1 MMDSAAS
8 GKKHPGDAQGTNDL
22 TLEERRE
29 QLAARAQAARERSNE
44 AKQNLRYLTS
54 MGRSFASTMRSTAI
68 ERKRLAEEREQ
79 LLERERTARAEAE
92 ASRKQM
98 FDVLESIGDAFFA
111 VDRERRFT
119 YVNSRAE
126 RIWGRTRGE
135 LSGRNIWEEF
145 PQEVGSEFYRQVERA
160 AKEGVTTE
168 FETVSPVS
176 GTWIA
181 GRVYPSAAGLSV
193 YFQDVTERKRT
204 EEERERL
211 LARELL
217 AYAEAEER
225 QRISRELHDRVA
237 HSMAIVHQ
245 SLQLY
250 KALLPSDPSQAEA
263 KLALAGEMAKKS
275 LDSTRNLAMA
285 LRDPVTTGGLEA
297 ALLSLLENTAEPN
310 IEVDLSVEGDEFSAP
325 TPVCEQ
331 LFLILREAI
340 RNAVS
345 HAGCGKISVRLYI
358 MPQKITGIVED
369 DGRGFTPQEPVGP
382 GAVSG
387 TGLGSMKERA
397 RIVGGSCSVRSEL
410 NEGTCVQVSIPLS
423 RDR

>member
-1 MMDSAAS
+1 VTDYTAS
-8 GKKHPGDAQGTNDL
+8 GKKNRADKRATNDP

-29 QLAARAQAARERSNE
+29 QLAARTQSARERSNE
-44 AKQNLRYLTS
+44 AKQQLQHLAS
-54 MGRSFASTMRSTAI
+54 MGRSFARTMRTTAI

-79 LLERERTARAEAE
+79 LLERERAARAEAE

-119 YVNSRAE
+119 YVNRRAE
-126 RIWGRTRGE
+126 RLWGRSRSE
-135 LSGRNIWEEF
+135 LLGRNIWEEF
-145 PQEVGSEFYRQVERA
+145 PQEAGSEFYREVERA

-168 FETVSPVS
+168 FETISPVL
-176 GTWIA
+176 GAWIA
-181 GRVYPSAAGLSV
+181 GRAYPSGTGLSV
-193 YFQDVTERKRT
+193 YFQDVTERKRN

-217 AYAEAEER
+217 AYAAAEER

-250 KALLPSDPSQAEA
+250 KVLLPGDPLQAEA
-263 KLALAGEMAKKS
+263 KLALASEMAKKS

-285 LRDPVTTGGLEA
+285 LRDPVADGGLEA
-297 ALLSLLENTAEPN
+297 ALLGLLEKSVEPN
-310 IEVDLSVEGDEFSAP
+310 IETDLSIEGDEFSVP
-325 TPVCEQ
+325 TPVREQ
-331 LFLILREAI
+331 LFLILREAV

-345 HAGCGKISVRLYI
+345 HSGCRKISVLLDV
-358 MPQKITGIVED
+358 MPEKITGIVED
-369 DGRGFTPQEPVGP
+369 DGQGFTPEEP
-382 GAVSG
+382 GAGAHG
-387 TGLGSMKERA
+387 TGLESMKERA
-397 RIVGGSCSVRSEL
+397 TLVGGSCSVRTEP
-410 NEGTCVQVSIPLS
+410 NKGTRVQVSIPLS
-423 RDR
+423 QEG